1 MATTKSKKRKLF
13 KLLAPQAESV
23 YLAASFNDWDP
34 HARPLKKDARGL
46 WKTSVTLP
54 LGKHEYRFVV
64 DGEWRDDPA
73 VRKSTAPTP
82 SAPPT
87 AFCTP
92 KPPRAWGRSSAATR
106 IGVDFPP

>member
-64 DGEWRDDPA
+64 DGEWRDDP
-73 VRKSTAPTP
+73 RCEEHHPNPFGTTNCILH
-82 SAPPT
+82 T
-87 AFCTP
+87 
-92 KPPRAWGRSSAATR
+92 
-106 IGVDFPP
+106 